1 MLLTLDTIKENLNIL
16 ERAKDVFKILVDYQ
30 NVLKS
35 LRTSSDNELQN
46 KELEISRE
54 INRYDLSK
62 YSDFIRF
69 INKTETNGQKIIY
82 DEKIK
87 TKTFQKVL
95 GDNAIDESVKKSLR
109 NKNAKTMQILMN
121 SEKWLK
127 FSGYQNGRGRLRL
140 NDNISKSEALIANFL
155 HQQEVDL
162 ENLAYSRLS
171 KYYTS
176 LLPEPDHS
184 ILDEMN
190 RTKFVIDLLIQKITE
205 SGLDFRKLNS
215 RALVDNISEELKK
228 RILNID
234 FNESVKCISKPDTYG
249 VTVGN
254 IYKVIDRNLDY
265 SGNLRILIKNDYGTS
280 VNCSFKFFETLN
292 TLRSSMLKDLFD

>member
-62 YSDFIRF
+62 YCDFIRF
-69 INKTETNGQKIIY
+69 INKMETNGQKIIY

-95 GDNAIDESVKKSLR
+95 DDNGIDESVKKSLR

-127 FSGYQNGRGRLRL
+127 FSGYQTGRGRLRL

-215 RALVDNISEELKK
+215 RALVDNISEELKEI
-228 RILNID
+228 RN
-234 FNESVKCISKPDTYG
+234 ISKLNHKLLASFMTFQ
-249 VTVGN
+249 VN
-254 IYKVIDRNLDY
+254 IHVYRLCDFLFRTKKN
-265 SGNLRILIKNDYGTS
+265 SILGTFI
-280 VNCSFKFFETLN
+280 FKEFYP
-292 TLRSSMLKDLFD
+292 R